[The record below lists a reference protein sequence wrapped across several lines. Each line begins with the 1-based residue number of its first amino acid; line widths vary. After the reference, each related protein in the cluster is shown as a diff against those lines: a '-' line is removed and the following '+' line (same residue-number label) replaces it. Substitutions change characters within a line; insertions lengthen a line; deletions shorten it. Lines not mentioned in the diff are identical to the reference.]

1 MIKKWSCPQ
10 GAATFNVEGKREK
23 GQSTSPYI
31 VTFSLLRSARPSR
44 FRLWLGQYDM
54 NMPGRFITRC
64 AVATTGR
71 TFSLRRMGGAYSFR
85 LWRRFAFKPV
95 GEKVGR
101 PPTSLFLNR
110 VPNRAFDFTSIRNNP
125 RPGNVSGPCSK
136 LCYMTECG
144 VHGLMSLY
152 LVKKGVVQWRVYR
165 NV

>member
-1 MIKKWSCPQ
+1 MVRRGERVRVP
-10 GAATFNVEGKREK
+10 ALVN
-23 GQSTSPYI
+23 PYI
-31 VTFSLLRSARPSR
+31 VTFIFLRYARLSR

-125 RPGNVSGPCSK
+125 RPGNVSGPCNNLGDMTACVDAGK
-136 LCYMTECG
+136 LFFI
-144 VHGLMSLY
+144 
-152 LVKKGVVQWRVYR
+152 Q
-165 NV
+165 

>member
-1 MIKKWSCPQ
+1 MHGSPPPTSRLEV
-10 GAATFNVEGKREK
+10 GAVCGSSARTDLRGGHPVTGVPTAT
-23 GQSTSPYI
+23 YI
-31 VTFSLLRSARPSR
+31 VTFIFLRYARPSS

-101 PPTSLFLNR
+101 PPNSSFLNR

-125 RPGNVSGPCSK
+125 RPGNVSGSCNN
-136 LCYMTECG
+136 LGDMTACG
-144 VHGLMSLY
+144 VSGLMFL
-152 LVKKGVVQWRVYR
+152 
-165 NV
+165 